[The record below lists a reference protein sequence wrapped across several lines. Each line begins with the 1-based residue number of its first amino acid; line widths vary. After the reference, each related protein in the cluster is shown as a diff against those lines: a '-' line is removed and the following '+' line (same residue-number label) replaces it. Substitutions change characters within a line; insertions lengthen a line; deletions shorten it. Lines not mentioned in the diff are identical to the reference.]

1 MLCETMLNLI
11 FCKSLIG
18 DCNKSQMDKTISDYE
33 AYLDACNSPTELK
46 NAIRLN
52 LRHHAL
58 PAYLVVASFEKYLIF
73 EKSDADVLQIYA
85 NYLIKHVPEWS
96 YYAGILLD
104 EARRIRSK
112 NCRRK

>member
-1 MLCETMLNLI
+1 MLCETMLNII

-18 DCNKSQMDKTISDYE
+18 ECNKSQMDKSISDYE
-33 AYLDACNSPTELK
+33 LYLDKCNAVGELK

-52 LRHHAL
+52 MRHNAL
-58 PAYLVVASFEKYLIF
+58 PSYLVVASFEKYLLF
-73 EKSDADVLQIYA
+73 ERSDADVLQIYA
-85 NYLIKHVPEWS
+85 NYLIKYVPEWG